1 MGRLPTRS
9 RQSIPRLARSLLHSR
24 VTSVSAGYAHS
35 IAVTDEGRAF
45 ASGQN
50 DRGQARLLLRE
61 GHAFVKIL
69 RAPTMQLVS
78 NFIRS
83 FARLVVFCHR
93 AFYFDCG
100 KDRAGLRGQL

>member
-9 RQSIPRLARSLLHSR
+9 RQSVPRLAKSLLHSR

-50 DRGQARLLLRE
+50 DRGQVRLLMRE

-69 RAPTMQLVS
+69 RAPTMQLVFS
-78 NFIRS
+78 FIRLYP
-83 FARLVVFCHR
+83 RFCRH
-93 AFYFDCG
+93 AFYFDRG
-100 KDRAGLRGQL
+100 KDRAELHDHL